1 MSIEV
6 ATSAR
11 MRKGSLQSRHEIS
24 VSVSNAF
31 RKELKVW
38 EDVYKRD
45 GYIRKGSWLSISVG
59 LQSVV
64 ADALISTKEFQ
75 ELSEREKLMIAFSI
89 GQGVEEEYRKFQ
101 SRVKENQ
108 EDIAYLKKNLFESL
122 KVPKEFLKENEE

>member
-11 MRKGSLQSRHEIS
+11 MRKGSLQARHKIS

-75 ELSEREKLMIAFSI
+75 ELSEIEKLMIAFSI
-89 GQGVEEEYRKFQ
+89 GGAVEVEYRKFQ
-101 SRVKENQ
+101 SRVG
-108 EDIAYLKKNLFESL
+108 
-122 KVPKEFLKENEE
+122 ENEE

>member
-1 MSIEV
+1 MSIEL

-11 MRKGSLQSRHEIS
+11 MNKGSLQGRHKIS

-45 GYIRKGSWLSISVG
+45 GYIMKGSWLSISAG

-75 ELSEREKLMIAFSI
+75 ELSEREKLMMAFSI
-89 GQGVEEEYRKFQ
+89 WQGVKEEYRKFQ
-101 SRVKENQ
+101 SRVKENV
-108 EDIAYLKKNLFESL
+108 E
-122 KVPKEFLKENEE
+122 

>member
-6 ATSAR
+6 ATSSRMSKGTLQAR
-11 MRKGSLQSRHEIS
+11 HKIS

-45 GYIRKGSWLSISVG
+45 GYIGKGHWLSISVG
-59 LQSVV
+59 LQNVV

-75 ELSEREKLMIAFSI
+75 ELSERQKLMMAFSI
-89 GQGVEEEYRKFQ
+89 GQGIEDEFRKFQ
-101 SRVKENQ
+101 ARVKE
-108 EDIAYLKKNLFESL
+108 S
-122 KVPKEFLKENEE
+122 EE

>member
-11 MRKGSLQSRHEIS
+11 MRKGTLQARHKIS

-45 GYIRKGSWLSISVG
+45 GYIGKGHWLSISVG
-59 LQSVV
+59 LQNVV

-75 ELSEREKLMIAFSI
+75 ELSEREKLMMAFSI
-89 GQGVEEEYRKFQ
+89 GQGIEEEFRKFQ
-101 SRVKENQ
+101 SRVR
-108 EDIAYLKKNLFESL
+108 ES
-122 KVPKEFLKENEE
+122 EE

>member
-11 MRKGSLQSRHEIS
+11 MNKGSLQARHKIL

-64 ADALISTKEFQ
+64 ADALISTREFQ
-75 ELSEREKLMIAFSI
+75 ELSEREKLMIAFTI
-89 GQGVEEEYRKFQ
+89 GQGVEEEFRKFQ
-101 SRVKENQ
+101 SRVR
-108 EDIAYLKKNLFESL
+108 
-122 KVPKEFLKENEE
+122 ENEE

>member
-11 MRKGSLQSRHEIS
+11 MRKGSLQSRHKIS

-64 ADALISTKEFQ
+64 ADALISTREFQ
-75 ELSEREKLMIAFSI
+75 ELSEREKLMIAFTI
-89 GQGVEEEYRKFQ
+89 GQGVEEEFRKFQ
-101 SRVKENQ
+101 SRVR
-108 EDIAYLKKNLFESL
+108 
-122 KVPKEFLKENEE
+122 ENEE

>member
-6 ATSAR
+6 ATSSR
-11 MRKGSLQSRHEIS
+11 LSKGSLQARHKIS
-24 VSVSNAF
+24 VSVSDAF

-45 GYIRKGSWLSISVG
+45 GYIMKGSWLSISVG
-59 LQSVV
+59 LQNVV
-64 ADALISTKEFQ
+64 ADALISTREFQ

-101 SRVKENQ
+101 SRVKEN
-108 EDIAYLKKNLFESL
+108 
-122 KVPKEFLKENEE
+122 EE